1 MLIHISRTT
10 RILIS
15 AVAALALFAS
25 GFIAGQ
31 NKFGQPKTI
40 IHMVILK
47 WNPGVSDTD
56 KQGALE
62 GVKDMAAK
70 IPGVKNVWIKA
81 ERLQPRDFSAAFAIE
96 FQNRAAADAYAES
109 PIHQAWEQKYTLLA
123 KPASPSRSQIHSYAQ
138 PKAADERK
146 AACIFSSWSEA
157 KSSIPRSAA
166 VLGSAKR
173 AVTSTPRWFSSTVVP
188 WAKSE

>member
-1 MLIHISRTT
+1 MRIHISKAT
-10 RILIS
+10 IIVGG

-47 WNPGVSDTD
+47 WNPAVSDTD
-56 KQGALE
+56 MQGALE

-81 ERLQPRDFSAAFAIE
+81 ERLQPRGCSAAFAIVS
-96 FQNRAAADAYAES
+96 QNRA
-109 PIHQAWEQKYTLLA
+109 I
-123 KPASPSRSQIHSYAQ
+123 
-138 PKAADERK
+138 
-146 AACIFSSWSEA
+146 
-157 KSSIPRSAA
+157 
-166 VLGSAKR
+166 G
-173 AVTSTPRWFSSTVVP
+173 
-188 WAKSE
+188 

>member
-109 PIHQAWEQKYTLLA
+109 PIHQAWEQKYTLLRE
-123 KPASPSRSQIHSYAQ
+123 ASI
-138 PKAADERK
+138 
-146 AACIFSSWSEA
+146 SEQV
-157 KSSIPRSAA
+157 SNP
-166 VLGSAKR
+166 
-173 AVTSTPRWFSSTVVP
+173 
-188 WAKSE
+188 